1 MAEGYTHELK
11 CLLEEYPG
19 LQCEQA
25 GITATLLTVQPHLLP
40 AVENISKLMHFY
52 WNFMILRITKGYF
65 GLHLVNG

>member
-19 LQCEQA
+19 PLCEQA

-52 WNFMILRITKGYF
+52 WNLESQRATLDYT
-65 GLHLVNG
+65 

>member
-19 LQCEQA
+19 PLCEQA

-40 AVENISKLMHFY
+40 AVENISNAFLLELYDFKNH
-52 WNFMILRITKGYF
+52 KGLL